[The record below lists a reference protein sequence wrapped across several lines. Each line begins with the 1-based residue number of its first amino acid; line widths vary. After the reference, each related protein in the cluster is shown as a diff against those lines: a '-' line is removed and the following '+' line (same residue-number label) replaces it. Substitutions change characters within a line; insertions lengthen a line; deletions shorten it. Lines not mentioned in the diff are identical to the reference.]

1 MLFIYVYI
9 MFIKHSLKFV
19 FFMTAEPP
27 FDRESLVTV
36 YALYRLERGGVQV
49 RREISTK
56 NRDFQ
61 AVLRVKQP
69 DANLAMIKWVNTAQK
84 SNIKPTWKNL
94 FLVLCLINLDHLAE
108 QVKAYFSRA
117 TVEQL
122 AEETSSNKE
131 QDPWSEETTEEGNK
145 EKEGKWAYYY

>member
-1 MLFIYVYI
+1 MALFVTN
-9 MFIKHSLKFV
+9 SLLTI

-27 FDRESLVTV
+27 FDRESQVTT
-36 YALYRLERGGVQV
+36 YALYRLERGVQV

-61 AVLRVKQP
+61 AVLRMKQP

-94 FLVLCLINLDHLAE
+94 FLVLRLINLDHLAE
-108 QVKAYFSRA
+108 QIEAYFSRA

-122 AEETSSNKE
+122 SQDTSSNTE
-131 QDPWSEETTEEGNK
+131 QDPGSEEITEEGNK
-145 EKEGKWAYYY
+145 EKEGEGVCYY